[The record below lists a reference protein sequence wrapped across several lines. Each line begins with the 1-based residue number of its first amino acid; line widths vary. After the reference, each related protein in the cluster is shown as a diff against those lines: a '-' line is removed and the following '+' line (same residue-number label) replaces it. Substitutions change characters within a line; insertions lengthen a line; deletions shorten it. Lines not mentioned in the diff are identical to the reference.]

1 MPALTDPYSVRVQAL
16 LREHYAPIV
25 DWVVRRIVEGARI
38 DVAKL
43 QNDAERYVAWSAIV
57 VDAAIVNLGKRG
69 WTGTQRLL
77 TTSANAALIEAS
89 RRPTDGGPR
98 GMPLLLKS
106 AFHHH
111 ALVSLL
117 GKEKVRLVDAD
128 LEKER
133 HVGLVV
139 LGEARGQEIDRSA
152 QVACRAAVPVLTND
166 VTVAGQR
173 SLAIT
178 PEPLAG
184 LSPGGRL
191 LSSAEQLLVGYWV
204 HSDSDLSGGS
214 SIRVE
219 LHMLL
224 LRDGHVARSS
234 RSVVFSSLRDSSGT
248 WSGSIDSISGL
259 TPAERGQWNADG
271 TLLTLEMNDG
281 SAYEFRYSQSG
292 AGMITVNTN
301 GGARRHWVRSSI

>member
-1 MPALTDPYSVRVQAL
+1 MPALTDRYSVRIQAL

-25 DWVVRRIVEGARI
+25 DWVARRIVEGARI
-38 DVAKL
+38 DVRQL
-43 QNDAERYVAWSAIV
+43 HSDAEGYVAWSAIV

-77 TTSANAALIEAS
+77 TTTTNAALIEAT
-89 RRPTDGGPR
+89 RQPTDGPR

-111 ALVSLL
+111 TLVNLL
-117 GKEKVRLVDAD
+117 GQEKARLVDAD

-133 HVGLVV
+133 QRGLVV
-139 LGEARGQEIDRSA
+139 LGEARAQEIYRSA
-152 QVACRAAVPVLTND
+152 QAACRSAVPTLTND

-173 SLAIT
+173 SLTIP

-184 LSPGGRL
+184 LTSDGRL
-191 LSSAEQLLVGYWV
+191 LSSDEERLVGYWV
-204 HSDSDLSGGS
+204 WSDSDFSGGT

-224 LRDGHVARSS
+224 ARDGRVARSS
-234 RSVVFSSLRDSSGT
+234 RSVVFSTVRDNTGN

-259 TPAERGQWNADG
+259 TPAERGRWNADG
-271 TLLTLEMNDG
+271 ILLTLEMDDG
-281 SAYEFRYSQSG
+281 SAYEYRYSQSG
-292 AGMITVNTN
+292 SGMNTVNTN